1 MRANAPTWLA
11 LDLRMMF
18 QGHFER
24 GFASTNTDVERFAN
38 LLGHAP
44 RTYDSFATEMAK
56 ASEGVIAQDAIIRVA
71 LNPMEESVPIRLGHL
86 Q

>member
-1 MRANAPTWLA
+1 MRANAPSWMA

-56 ASEGVIAQDAIIRVA
+56 AWKA
-71 LNPMEESVPIRLGHL
+71 
-86 Q
+86 

>member
-1 MRANAPTWLA
+1 MSWEQQMRANAPTWLA

-18 QGHFER
+18 QGHLER
-24 GFASTNTDVERFAN
+24 GF
-38 LLGHAP
+38 
-44 RTYDSFATEMAK
+44 

>member
-18 QGHFER
+18 QGHLER
-24 GFASTNTDVERFAN
+24 GF
-38 LLGHAP
+38 
-44 RTYDSFATEMAK
+44 